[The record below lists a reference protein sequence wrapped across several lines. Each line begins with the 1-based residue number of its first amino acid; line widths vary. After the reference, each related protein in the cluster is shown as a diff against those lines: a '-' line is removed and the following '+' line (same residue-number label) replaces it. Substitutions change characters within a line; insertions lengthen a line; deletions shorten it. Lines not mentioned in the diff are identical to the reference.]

1 MTIESEYETLKRKA
15 WEHKRVAEFTAS
27 DELYDQAMLNYNF
40 ALEMLMKAALLK
52 EGISYPKTHDL
63 GLLSQCRDQRG
74 VKILLSSINST
85 RYIRPLWN
93 KIYNVWNP
101 DLRYK
106 NLGFTPEDFNE
117 IFESYE
123 RVYTWIE
130 NQFL

>member
-1 MTIESEYETLKRKA
+1 MTDIDYEILKKKA
-15 WEHKRVAEFTAS
+15 WEHKRVAEFALE
-27 DELYDQAMLNYNF
+27 DELYDQAMLNWNF
-40 ALEMLMKAALLK
+40 ALEMLMKAVLLK
-52 EGISYPKTHDL
+52 EGIQYPKTHDL

-85 RYIRPLWN
+85 RYIKPLWN

-106 NLGFTPEDFNE
+106 NLGFTPDDFSE

-123 RVYTWIE
+123 RVYKWIE
-130 NQFL
+130 DQFL